1 MPFMHII
8 LNSMK
13 FLTWFSYT
21 KGEYKCCQ
29 IGQCFGSISNQPQNK
44 EAKLGHGGK
53 IPMAHPI
60 FAPFASCSH
69 LPISIGYSSN
79 HKLKMDIY
87 IYIYTLL
94 FSIFSIHIHINI
106 DLEYPSCFEVWTSG
120 PLHTRDWE
128 PVTIILQV
136 LSLVEKAEPVQV
148 CYGVSMWMQD
158 GCVVYMDSYMTSN
171 GSCFMV
177 TWIIFKNHLLEGG
190 LTQNRETMAL
200 WRVVRDVFGHNRL
213 RS

>member
-87 IYIYTLL
+87 IYTLL

-148 CYGVSMWMQD
+148 CFTLCLRDQRSEYVNARWMCSLHGFLHDIQ
-158 GCVVYMDSYMTSN
+158 
-171 GSCFMV
+171 
-177 TWIIFKNHLLEGG
+177 WI
-190 LTQNRETMAL
+190 
-200 WRVVRDVFGHNRL
+200 VFHGDL
-213 RS
+213 DYF